1 MTSSS
6 LKSWSRRETGG
17 MPGMA
22 FEPPVSPPMLFWAV
36 RTKIS
41 PKASVTIA
49 R

>member
-1 MTSSS
+1 
-6 LKSWSRRETGG
+6 
-17 MPGMA
+17 MA
-22 FEPPVSPPMLFWAV
+22 FEPPVRPPMLFCAV